1 MKRTTL
7 FIVLFWAIV
16 TTSAFA
22 QVKRYSSNG
31 MESIFSFSE
40 YTVGGNNISNKLRYS
55 AFFHLNHRRHIDLG
69 KSFGL
74 FTGFA
79 LRNVG
84 FTARESDSLTM
95 KRRVYTAGVPLAF
108 KVGNMDKMR
117 FLYVGAEAELAFNYK
132 EKHFV
137 DGKKEKKFNE
147 WFSKRT
153 PLFMPSVFAGIQNK
167 RGFNLYVKYY
177 LTNFFNTSFK
187 EKGIQPYR
195 LSEANMFYVSVSYNH
210 KNRKSARAGNK
221 KSPPANPVT
230 RAY

>member
-1 MKRTTL
+1 MKRTPLFITL
-7 FIVLFWAIV
+7 FLAIV
-16 TTSAFA
+16 STSAFA

-40 YTVGGNNISNKLRYS
+40 YTAAGNNVSNKLRYS
-55 AFFHLNHRRHIDLG
+55 AFFHVNHRRHLDLG

-79 LRNVG
+79 IRNVG
-84 FTARESDSLTM
+84 FIARESDSLTV

-108 KVGNMDKMR
+108 KIGNMEKMK
-117 FLYVGAEAELAFNYK
+117 FLYLGAEAELAFNYK

-137 DGKKEKKFNE
+137 DGSKEKKFNE
-147 WFSKRT
+147 WFSQRT

-167 RGFNLYVKYY
+167 RGFNVYVKYY
-177 LTNFFNTSFK
+177 LTNFFNTGFK
-187 EKGIQPYR
+187 EKGIQPNSQR
-195 LSEANMFYVSVSYNH
+195 EANMFYISVSYSR
-210 KNRKSARAGNK
+210 KNRKSARTGDK
-221 KSPPANPVT
+221 KLPPVNPVT